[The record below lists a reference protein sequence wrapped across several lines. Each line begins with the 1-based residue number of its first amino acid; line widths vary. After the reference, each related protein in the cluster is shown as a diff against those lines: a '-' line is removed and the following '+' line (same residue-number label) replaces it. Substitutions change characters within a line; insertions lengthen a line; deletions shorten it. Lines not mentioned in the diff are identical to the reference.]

1 MITCQKF
8 VHIYF
13 NCKLIMNCLYIEKS
27 AILMKFSIIIEASSQ
42 SAPFC
47 VKNGVKIVALLQMV
61 RERGSSLEKVTVRA
75 NMRLIQHNAY
85 RRLQSPH
92 L

>member
-1 MITCQKF
+1 
-8 VHIYF
+8 
-13 NCKLIMNCLYIEKS
+13 
-27 AILMKFSIIIEASSQ
+27 MKFSIIIEASPQ

-47 VKNGVKIVALLQMV
+47 VKNVVKIVALLQMV
-61 RERGSSLEKVTVRA
+61 RERGSNLEKVTVRT